1 MIWDKGG
8 MGGSS
13 LLCYM
18 KVQLE
23 VTRQQCL
30 PYLSINDKYVNFCFS
45 GEILGLF
52 SWVPGYALGCQ
63 DKFLRWPF

>member
-8 MGGSS
+8 MGGSI

-23 VTRQQCL
+23 VIRQQCL
-30 PYLSINDKYVNFCFS
+30 PICINDKYVNCFS
-45 GEILGLF
+45 GEILGLY
-52 SWVPGYALGCQ
+52 SWIPGYSFGCQ
-63 DKFLRWPF
+63 AKFLRWPF